1 MQFTEVTA
9 GRKYMERIRKE
20 REPYAYELAQRLM
33 VHDMFRKARA
43 AVPVERDDGQMVTL
57 HFSQETAGTHQ
68 GQKETLGTWMP
79 RRHVACASND
89 EQSYSRR

>member
-1 MQFTEVTA
+1 MI
-9 GRKYMERIRKE
+9 GK
-20 REPYAYELAQRLM
+20 RLM

-89 EQSYSRR
+89 EQSYSSMMSFRVSGERDASLSSWRLFM

>member
-33 VHDMFRKARA
+33 
-43 AVPVERDDGQMVTL
+43 
-57 HFSQETAGTHQ
+57 ETAAELDVSEAEFDSAVEHVKWWISETKALKPVMLADVKCNHDAFVKAIAE
-68 GQKETLGTWMP
+68 GQKE
-79 RRHVACASND
+79 
-89 EQSYSRR
+89 

>member
-1 MQFTEVTA
+1 MCYVVLTKPTKQWNNDNKTSEV
-9 GRKYMERIRKE
+9 
-20 REPYAYELAQRLM
+20 REMIGKRLM

>member
-1 MQFTEVTA
+1 MVLQE
-9 GRKYMERIRKE
+9 RKTMPGKE
-20 REPYAYELAQRLM
+20 NKRGENEMIGKLLA

-68 GQKETLGTWMP
+68 GQKEPLRTWMP
-79 RRHVACASND
+79 RRHVVCASTD
-89 EQSYSRR
+89 EQSCSRR

>member
-1 MQFTEVTA
+1 MNVFRDNKTSEV
-9 GRKYMERIRKE
+9 
-20 REPYAYELAQRLM
+20 REMIGKRLM